1 MKKLL
6 STRYSPVAFNI
17 AIFFL
22 RGSLAVLIC
31 LSHGVP
37 KIANFSAWKSQFYDP
52 FHIGGGASLILS
64 IFAEV
69 FAAMF
74 LLLGLFTRLAA
85 LVLVVDMIFAS
96 FIYHYGHPIE
106 QYEDSVIFLI
116 GFLVILLVGPG
127 KLSVDGAVE

>member
-6 STRYSPVAFNI
+6 STRYSPAAFNI
-17 AIFFL
+17 AIFLL

-37 KIANFSAWKSQFYDP
+37 KIANFSAWKNQFYDP
-52 FHIGGGASLILS
+52 FHISGAATLVLS

-74 LLLGLFTRLAA
+74 VLLGLFTRLAA
-85 LVLVVDMIFAS
+85 LVLVIDLIFAS
-96 FIYHYGHPIE
+96 FVYHYGRPLE
-106 QYEDSVIFLI
+106 QYEDALIFLV

-127 KLSVDGAVE
+127 KISVDGAVE